1 MTVAL
6 TMAGF
11 LVVAL
16 GLWDMFRSLLRPEG
30 QGTLSGLVFSGVWE
44 ASKVIGHR
52 FGSAVGPASML
63 IVILL
68 WVLLQGIG
76 WTLIYLP
83 YTPEGFSYSS
93 GIDPAKYPALAE
105 AFYIS
110 LVTLSTLGFG
120 DIVPA
125 DPWVRLVLPLE
136 ALTGFALLT
145 AALTWFSQVHPPLS
159 RRRALAMELKGMN
172 DAGYARAIPGME
184 PSEVARVLDNVT
196 GQVRHV
202 CIDFFHY
209 SETYYFQEGNDPV
222 SLARQLPY
230 VLELRDAARAS
241 QAPELRMSARR
252 LSGAMEELSA
262 ELARNF
268 VSGSREDPAS
278 TFAAYAAD
286 HDAANRP

>member
-1 MTVAL
+1 MAIVLTV
-6 TMAGF
+6 AGF
-11 LVVAL
+11 LVVIL

-30 QGTLSGLVFSGVWE
+30 QGTMSALVFSGVWKI
-44 ASKVIGHR
+44 SKVIGHR
-52 FGSAVGPASML
+52 FGSAVGPLSM
-63 IVILL
+63 IVVIFL
-68 WVLLQGIG
+68 WVLLQGLG
-76 WTLIYLP
+76 WGLIYLP
-83 YTPEGFSYSS
+83 HTPEGFSYSS
-93 GIDPAKYPALAE
+93 GIDPSGYSPAAE

-120 DIVPA
+120 DIVPEG
-125 DPWVRLVLPLE
+125 PWVRFVLPFE

-145 AALTWFSQVHPPLS
+145 AALTWFGQVHPPLS
-159 RRRALAMELKGMN
+159 RRRALALELKGMK
-172 DAGYARAIPGME
+172 DAGYARAIRGME
-184 PSEVARVLDNVT
+184 PAGAARVLDSVT

-241 QAPELRMSARR
+241 HAPDLQMSARR
-252 LSGAMEELSA
+252 LSGALEELSA
-262 ELARNF
+262 ELSRSF
-268 VSGSREDPAS
+268 VHGSREDPAG

-286 HDAANRP
+286 HDAATRL

>member
-1 MTVAL
+1 MTVVL
-6 TMAGF
+6 TAAGF
-11 LVVAL
+11 LVVLL

-30 QGTLSGLVFSGVWE
+30 QGTTSGLMFSAVWRL
-44 ASKVIGHR
+44 SRMVGHR

-63 IVILL
+63 FVILL
-68 WVLLQGIG
+68 WVLLQGLG

-83 YTPEGFSYSS
+83 YTPDGFSYSS
-93 GIDPAKYPALAE
+93 GIDPEDYPAFAE

-120 DIVPA
+120 DIVPE
-125 DPWVRLVLPLE
+125 DPWVRFVLPFE

-145 AALTWFSQVHPPLS
+145 AALTWFGQVHPPLS
-159 RRRALAMELKGMN
+159 RRRALALELKGMN
-172 DAGYARAIPGME
+172 DAGYGRAIRDME

-222 SLARQLPY
+222 SLARHLPF
-230 VLELRDAARAS
+230 VLELRDAAQVSR
-241 QAPELRMSARR
+241 APELQMSARR
-252 LSGAMEELSA
+252 LSGALEELSA
-262 ELARNF
+262 ELARSF
-268 VSGSREDPAS
+268 VAGSREEPAA

-286 HDAANRP
+286 HIAATRP